1 MIRKVGRL
9 RLPYLGFVTTKRALN
24 TVYTNGN
31 RRRLVIVTVYLQTSS
46 STDYAIAT
54 FQSPAKDVVT
64 NYQSQAR
71 LEGVAG
77 KIMVPVWGVVN
88 PMETYRVLASASPGG
103 GSVTIAYWTEV
114 DL

>member
-9 RLPYLGFVTTKRALN
+9 CLPYLGFVTTKRALN
-24 TVYTNGN
+24 TVYTNGS
-31 RRRLVIVTVYLQTSS
+31 RRRLVIVSVYLQTSS
-46 STDYAIAT
+46 SIDYAIAT
-54 FQSPAKDVVT
+54 FQSPAKDVIT
-64 NYQSQAR
+64 GYQSQAR
-71 LEGVAG
+71 LEGVVG

-88 PMETYRVLASASPGG
+88 PMETYRVLANASPR